1 MWNRKQLCGRKK
13 IHTVLGSRKR
23 ERENVINKH
32 VRSCILVAS
41 ARAYMMT
48 RYRKPVIR
56 VFKLFNSSCL
66 FSLSLYLNE
75 ARLDQ
80 NYGVYIFLI
89 DHHIAGAH
97 RECYVCV
104 ALHTGCEHQ
113 IVIRNETISHSL
125 AVSIFLCC
133 ELRLCK
139 QRTHVVNA
147 SLFVQLSLYTSYT
160 HTSSNLPQNRNFYSA

>member
-32 VRSCILVAS
+32 VLSCILVAS

-66 FSLSLYLNE
+66 FSLSLSEWSEIRSKLWCLYFFNRSSHRRCTQRVLCVCGIAHWLWTSNSNTKRNYFPF
-75 ARLDQ
+75 ARRIHLLVLWASTVQ
-80 NYGVYIFLI
+80 TTNTRRQRIVVCTTIFI
-89 DHHIAGAH
+89 
-97 RECYVCV
+97 
-104 ALHTGCEHQ
+104 
-113 IVIRNETISHSL
+113 
-125 AVSIFLCC
+125 
-133 ELRLCK
+133 
-139 QRTHVVNA
+139 HVVHTYIIKF
-147 SLFVQLSLYTSYT
+147 STKSQLL
-160 HTSSNLPQNRNFYSA
+160 